1 MSGRGDAHLWDARE
15 ACYSAVTFMGTLT
28 EEEFAASALHR
39 SAVERQLEILGEALN
54 RLRRDAPDIAQCI
67 DGVDQAVG
75 MRNILAHEYGVVD
88 HAIVWSVVE
97 RRLRPMAEQLDSIL
111 ENRRLEACRTDED
124 PDAAPRELRQEAVAR
139 DLRAGLRPDEREWL
153 DADPK

>member
-15 ACYSAVTFMGTLT
+15 ACYSSVTFMGTLI

-54 RLRRDAPDIAQCI
+54 RLRRDAPDLAQCI

-88 HAIVWSVVE
+88 HAIVWSVVT
-97 RRLRPMAEQLDSIL
+97 RRLRPMAEQLDAQLSG
-111 ENRRLEACRTDED
+111 
-124 PDAAPRELRQEAVAR
+124 Q
-139 DLRAGLRPDEREWL
+139 
-153 DADPK
+153 